1 MTQAFT
7 KEQLSDM
14 IFELQMEL
22 KELQDLTKLAY
33 PDGYDIPEE
42 LQRSLQETI
51 CYIQYYKAELQYL
64 EDMKYE

>member
-1 MTQAFT
+1 MFYT
-7 KEQLSDM
+7 L
-14 IFELQMEL
+14 L
-22 KELQDLTKLAY
+22 KFLNKFNTQDLTKLAY